1 MYLFKAMTDF
11 ERIISYSLRKDIISE
26 FTYVL
31 VDDTIEFDRNKYL
44 IIF

>member
-1 MYLFKAMTDF
+1 MTDF